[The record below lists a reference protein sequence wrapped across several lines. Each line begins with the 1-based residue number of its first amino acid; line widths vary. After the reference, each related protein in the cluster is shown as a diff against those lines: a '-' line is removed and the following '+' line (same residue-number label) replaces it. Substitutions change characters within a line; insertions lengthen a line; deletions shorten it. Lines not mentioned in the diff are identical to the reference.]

1 MSIVEN
7 SLNDAFNVLSS
18 FIKNKKNIESIE
30 AAGEKMVK
38 SIKAGGKI
46 IACGNGGSLC
56 DATHFCEELTGRFRH
71 DRKSIPAISINDPS
85 HITCVGN
92 DYGFDYIFSK
102 YVEGHGNN
110 GDILF
115 AISTSGNSSNVI
127 NAVKEAKSKGMFVV
141 SMTGKDGGILAKLS
155 DIDINVP
162 WNKYSDRIQEIH
174 IKVIHILVELIEKGL
189 GMA

>member
-18 FIKNKKNIESIE
+18 FIKDQKNIESIE

-102 YVEGHGNN
+102 YVEGHGNS

-141 SMTGKDGGILAKLS
+141 SMTGKDGGILATLS

>member
-141 SMTGKDGGILAKLS
+141 SMTGKDGGILATLS

>member
-102 YVEGHGNN
+102 YVEGHGNS

-141 SMTGKDGGILAKLS
+141 SMTGKDGGILATLS

>member
-7 SLNDAFNVLSS
+7 SLNDALEVLNI
-18 FIKNKKNIESIE
+18 FIKDKKNIESIE
-30 AAGEKMVK
+30 NSGKKMIN

-102 YVEGHGNN
+102 FIEGHGNKE
-110 GDILF
+110 DILF
-115 AISTSGNSSNVI
+115 AISTSGNSLNVI
-127 NAVKEAKSKGMFVV
+127 NAVKEAKLKGMIVI
-141 SMTGKDGGILAKLS
+141 SMTGKDGGELSNLS

-162 WNKYSDRIQEIH
+162 WNKFSDRIQEIH
-174 IKVIHILVELIEKGL
+174 IKVIHILVELIENGL

>member
-18 FIKNKKNIESIE
+18 FIKDQKNIESIE

-141 SMTGKDGGILAKLS
+141 SMTGKDGGILATLS